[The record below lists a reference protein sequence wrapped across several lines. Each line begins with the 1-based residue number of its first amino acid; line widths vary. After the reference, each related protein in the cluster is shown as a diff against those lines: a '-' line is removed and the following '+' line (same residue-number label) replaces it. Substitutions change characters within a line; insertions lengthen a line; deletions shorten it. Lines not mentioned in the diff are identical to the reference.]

1 VEEGGGGAARG
12 LFRVGGA
19 APDEDGR
26 QAIRR
31 LFPALEIG
39 LPLLLIVKC
48 LVPARL
54 PGYIPAAAAV
64 FFAAILAAKVFWKER
79 LGDVLRVALYLLI
92 PAVVYAGSNHPSSW
106 VNGAVTRGINAA
118 FIAVVLLDIAV
129 SKLSKRK
136 EGFKSTPLDFL
147 IFLLAVIIPNL
158 PDQNLEQYNIGVVG
172 AKIVILYF
180 SYEVLLAED
189 RMRYGRV
196 TALTL
201 AALAVLMWKGV
212 F

>member
-1 VEEGGGGAARG
+1 
-12 LFRVGGA
+12 
-19 APDEDGR
+19 
-26 QAIRR
+26 
-31 LFPALEIG
+31 
-39 LPLLLIVKC
+39 
-48 LVPARL
+48 
-54 PGYIPAAAAV
+54 
-64 FFAAILAAKVFWKER
+64 
-79 LGDVLRVALYLLI
+79 VLRVALYLLI